1 MQKST
6 SAQKQSLWERR
17 PHRAAFL
24 LTLFLV
30 ELSSLVV
37 VHQFFVSF
45 ECGDTDAF
53 GTCRFLRSLVARAL
67 VICAAFGILY
77 WAKPKAFTGFI
88 SASALHSGRNW
99 MVLHVVGLA
108 LIWTPLLLTGGHNLA
123 TDFHIWWIVW
133 ALGSALAAIGGLFW
147 LAAPKDWRLLIAQD
161 RYLPVL
167 VLTVAAIV
175 PDVADMMLPVWDLSL
190 ITEATFAA
198 VYQLL
203 RLFSATTFADPTAYI
218 IGVEAFAVHIARQCS
233 GVEGMALVSA
243 FVLFYGL
250 LFRKDLHLGRYWLTV
265 LPLGIL
271 FSVLLNVVRITVLI
285 LIGAHISPDLAVNG
299 FHSYAGWLFFT
310 LLALGL
316 VYIVQKVR
324 WLHRDPTGHLNAP
337 PVISDPVAAQILPF
351 VVFMFAGILTQALFT
366 EAALGYPLIVLGLAG
381 SVWIFR
387 DYIRALP
394 WGLDP
399 VGIGA
404 GLAIGLIWVL
414 MAERGSEA
422 GAGISDALAT
432 LAPAMLIGW
441 IVLRLVGT
449 ILLVPLVE
457 ELFFRGYVMAR
468 LDRGGLVWRLVA
480 VAVSTLLFAA
490 LHGRWLAA
498 GLAGLVFA
506 LVMLRRGR
514 VSDAVQS
521 HMAANALV
529 AAAAL
534 AMRDFSLI

>member
-1 MQKST
+1 MQNSIPT
-6 SAQKQSLWERR
+6 QKQSFWERR
-17 PHRAAFL
+17 PHRAVFL
-24 LTLFLV
+24 LALFIV
-30 ELSSLVV
+30 ELLSLVI

-53 GTCRFLRSLVARAL
+53 GTCRFLRSLVARSL

-77 WAKPKAFTGFI
+77 WARPNAFAGFAT
-88 SASALHSGRNW
+88 ASAHNPGRVWMLLH
-99 MVLHVVGLA
+99 LVGVA
-108 LIWTPLLLTGGHNLA
+108 MIWTPLFLTAGQDLA
-123 TDFHIWWIVW
+123 AEFHIWWLIW
-133 ALGSALAAIGGLFW
+133 ALGSALAAVGGLFW
-147 LAAPKDWRLLIAQD
+147 LAAPRDWWLLIAQD

-175 PDVADMMLPVWDLSL
+175 PDVADLLLPIWDLSL

-203 RLFSATTFADPTAYI
+203 RLFSPTTYADPAAYI
-218 IGVEAFAVHIARQCS
+218 IGVETFAVHIARQCS
-233 GVEGMALVSA
+233 GVEGMALVTA
-243 FVLFYGL
+243 FVFFYGL

-271 FSVLLNVVRITVLI
+271 FSVFLNVVRIAVLI

-316 VYIVQKVR
+316 VYLVQKVR
-324 WLHRDPTGHLNAP
+324 WLHRDPTRHLGAP
-337 PVISDPVAAQILPF
+337 PVTSDPIAARILPF
-351 VVFMFAGILTQALFT
+351 VVFMFAGIMTQALFS
-366 EAALGYPLIVLGLAG
+366 EPALGYPLIVLGLAG
-381 SVWIFR
+381 SVWVFR
-387 DYIRALP
+387 NHIRALS

-404 GLAIGLIWVL
+404 GLAVGLIWVL

-422 GAGISDALAT
+422 GEGISQALTT
-432 LAPAMLIGW
+432 LAPPMLIGW

-468 LDRGGLVWRLVA
+468 LDRGGLLWRLVA
-480 VAVSTLLFAA
+480 IAVSTVLFAA

-506 LVMLRRGR
+506 LVMLRRDR

-521 HMAANALV
+521 HIAANALV

-534 AMRDFSLI
+534 ALRDFSLI

>member
-1 MQKST
+1 MQNST
-6 SAQKQSLWERR
+6 STQKHSLSRR
-17 PHRAAFL
+17 PHRAAL
-24 LTLFLV
+24 LLFLFLI
-30 ELSSLVV
+30 ELSSLVL

-45 ECGDTDAF
+45 ECGDTDAV

-67 VICAAFGILY
+67 VICAAFGVLY
-77 WAKPKAFTGFI
+77 WAKPKAFAGFI
-88 SASALHSGRNW
+88 SASALHAGRIW
-99 MVLHVVGLA
+99 MALHLIGFA
-108 LIWTPLLLTGGHNLA
+108 LIWTPLLLTGGENLA
-123 TDFHIWWIVW
+123 ADFHIWWMVW

-147 LAAPKDWRLLIAQD
+147 LAAPNDWRQLIAQD

-167 VLTVAAIV
+167 VLSVAAIV
-175 PDVADMMLPVWDLSL
+175 PDIADLMLPVWDLSL

-203 RLFSATTFADPTAYI
+203 RLFNPSTFADPAAYI

-243 FVLFYGL
+243 FVLFYGM

-271 FSVLLNVVRITVLI
+271 FSVLLNVVRIAALI
-285 LIGAHISPDLAVNG
+285 LIGAHISPELAVNG

-324 WLHRDPTGHLNAP
+324 WLHRDPTRHLNAP
-337 PVISDPVAAQILPF
+337 PVSSDPVAAQILPF

-366 EAALGYPLIVLGLAG
+366 EPALGYPLIVLGLAG
-381 SVWIFR
+381 SVWVFR

-414 MAERGSEA
+414 MAERDSDA
-422 GAGISDALAT
+422 GAGLSDALAT

-441 IVLRLVGT
+441 IVLRMVGT

-480 VAVSTLLFAA
+480 VTVSTMLFAA